1 MAQESTAVES
11 VAERAKKAAAD
22 AQAVATDTAN
32 TMTTMVRRVLLAAV
46 GAVVV
51 TKEEIEDFVDK
62 LVERGEI
69 AEQEGRKLVSDVLA
83 RRRSETEKV
92 AEKVG
97 EKVGD
102 ELSKA
107 EAMLDERIEG
117 ILSRLNVPTRSDI
130 DALSEKI
137 SALAAKVDALKGS

>member
-1 MAQESTAVES
+1 MAEETTVVET
-11 VAERAKKAAAD
+11 VAERAKKAAVE
-22 AQAVATDTAN
+22 AQAAATETAT
-32 TMTTMVRRVLLAAV
+32 TMTSMVRKVLLAAV

-83 RRRSETEKV
+83 RRRSETERV
-92 AEKVG
+92 AEKMG
-97 EKVGD
+97 ERVSEEIGR
-102 ELSKA
+102 A
-107 EAMLDERIEG
+107 ESMLDERIES
-117 ILSRLNVPTRSDI
+117 ILSRLNVPTRGDI